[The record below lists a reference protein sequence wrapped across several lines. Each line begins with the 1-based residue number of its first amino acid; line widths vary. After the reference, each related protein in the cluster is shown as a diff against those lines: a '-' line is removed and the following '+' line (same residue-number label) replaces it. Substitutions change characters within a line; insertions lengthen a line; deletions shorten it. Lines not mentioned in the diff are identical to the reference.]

1 MGRSTREPHHPDL
14 ESTLRIS
21 LATMSWRPRFLA
33 MTPRDAEPGQPSAPY
48 PALGI
53 AVLAVVVGVGANL
66 LLGLADIDFAQREL
80 IGSDGYT
87 RYVRILD
94 LLHGRNDWFDGWIH
108 WSNSP
113 FGHSMHWTRALDA
126 LVIALATPLA
136 PFLGWNDAVYWV
148 AIASGPLSQVGV
160 IVITIWVA
168 RHFISRQ
175 AAALAGFIVGMQPLL
190 LGYSLIGRLD
200 HHVFITVL
208 SLAVLGYT
216 LRAIDGHRSAAS
228 QSGALAAM
236 TIWVST
242 EAILPVGLS
251 IATLVIVWVIRGSS
265 LDGTAAW
272 AKAFTLGT
280 LLALLIERG
289 PGDLTAVEY
298 DRISLPYFAV
308 GAAGWLGV
316 SVLRW
321 VVRSHPHLGA
331 LPSARVA
338 SLIGSA
344 ALPIVAMVLWFPG
357 LVQGPFADTP
367 TLVWDIWLS
376 KVAEAQPMWTG
387 ANPFGSILLRLTI
400 PVGGLVCAV
409 HLARRRTSERF
420 VWGVTT
426 AWLAIMIPLASIS
439 TRLASYPEALA
450 GLPIAAVVW
459 ATIMRRAPGT
469 SLGHIASRVSL
480 ITVAVLGH
488 IVLSYGAIAVG
499 NTKSRGNEITA
510 DECDIT
516 RMEPA
521 IDESVP
527 VDGSILANIDI
538 GPALHVGTGRE
549 VIVTPHHRNV
559 EGIIDAYTI
568 LVSAPD
574 EALRRIERRGIDAL
588 VICPSADEVYLEP
601 LLANSLYGRLLRG
614 DPPAWL
620 TEVDSGTSV
629 ARLFIVSS

>member
-1 MGRSTREPHHPDL
+1 MGRSTEESHHPDL
-14 ESTLRIS
+14 AVTHGIS
-21 LATMSWRPRFLA
+21 LTSMSWRPRFLVA
-33 MTPRDAEPGQPSAPY
+33 SSRRTESGQSPAPY

-53 AVLAVVVGVGANL
+53 AVMAVIVGVGTNL
-66 LLGLADIDFAQREL
+66 LLGLADIDFAGREL

-113 FGHSMHWTRALDA
+113 FGHSMHWTRPLDA
-126 LVIALATPLA
+126 IVIALATPFA
-136 PFLGWNDAVYWV
+136 PFLGWNDAVYWI
-148 AIASGPLSQVGV
+148 AIASGPVSQLCM

-168 RHFISRQ
+168 RHFMSRQ
-175 AAALAGFIVGMQPLL
+175 AAAVAGFIVGMQPLL

-200 HHVFITVL
+200 HHVLITVL
-208 SLAVLGYT
+208 SMAVLGCT
-216 LRAIDGHRSAAS
+216 LRAIDDQRSAAS
-228 QSGALAAM
+228 RSGALAAV

-251 IATLVIVWVIRGSS
+251 IAALVIVWVIRGSS

-280 LLALLIERG
+280 LLTLVIERG

-298 DRISLPYFAV
+298 DRISLPYLAIGV
-308 GAAGWLGV
+308 AGWLGV
-316 SVLRW
+316 SVLKW

-331 LPSARVA
+331 RPSARLA
-338 SLIGSA
+338 CLFGSA
-344 ALPIVAMVLWFPG
+344 AIPIVAVVLWFPG

-367 TLVWDIWLS
+367 TLIWDIWLS
-376 KVAEAQPMWTG
+376 KVAEAQPMWSG
-387 ANPFGSILLRLTI
+387 ANPFGSVLLRLTI
-400 PVGGLVCAV
+400 PVAGLVCAI
-409 HLARRRTSERF
+409 HLARGRTRERF
-420 VWGVTT
+420 VWGVTAT
-426 AWLAIMIPLASIS
+426 WLAIMIPLAGIS

-459 ATIMRRAPGT
+459 ATIMRRASGT
-469 SLGHIASRVSL
+469 SLGHVMSRISL
-480 ITVAVLGH
+480 IMVAVLGH
-488 IVLSYGAIAVG
+488 IVLGYGAIAIG
-499 NTKSRGNEITA
+499 DTETRGNEITA

-516 RMEPA
+516 RIEDA

-527 VDGSILANIDI
+527 IDGSILANIDI
-538 GPALHVGTGRE
+538 GPVLHVGTGRE

-568 LVSAPD
+568 MVSPPD

-588 VICPSADEVYLEP
+588 VICPSADEIYLEP
-601 LLANSLYGRLLRG
+601 LPANSLYGRLLS
-614 DPPAWL
+614 DDLPAWL

-629 ARLFIVSS
+629 ARLFVVTS